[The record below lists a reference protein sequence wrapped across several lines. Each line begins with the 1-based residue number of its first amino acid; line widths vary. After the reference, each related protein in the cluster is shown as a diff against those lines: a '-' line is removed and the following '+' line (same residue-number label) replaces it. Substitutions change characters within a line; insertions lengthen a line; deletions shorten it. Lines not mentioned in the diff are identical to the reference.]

1 MNKPAI
7 PTRSLFDL
15 KNPMPY
21 VPSHCTDL
29 RRTFSQLA
37 LPLARQS
44 NLS

>member
-7 PTRSLFDL
+7 PTRSLLDQ

-21 VPSHCTDL
+21 TSSHHTDL

-44 NLS
+44 KLA